1 MLLIDE
7 TDRKIISILQE
18 NGRVSLTAIGK
29 KLGLSH
35 VSIKKRIE
43 KLCDNLVKVTAGLNT
58 ENLGF
63 RIAIVNV
70 EVEGHER
77 LLKLIEKFSNC
88 PRMVFMTTTTG
99 EYNLMT
105 IMVAEDAN
113 TLNSIVE
120 FCSARTQRDI
130 RRSEV
135 IIGEAPIIPKYLQI
149 KISPKR
155 DLEDAPCGVNCG
167 KCMRYKEGKCLACP
181 ATRYYRGPL

>member
-88 PRMVFMTTTTG
+88 PRMVFMTTG
-99 EYNLMT
+99 
-105 IMVAEDAN
+105 V
-113 TLNSIVE
+113 
-120 FCSARTQRDI
+120 
-130 RRSEV
+130 
-135 IIGEAPIIPKYLQI
+135 
-149 KISPKR
+149 
-155 DLEDAPCGVNCG
+155 LEWIFHEITVC
-167 KCMRYKEGKCLACP
+167 
-181 ATRYYRGPL
+181 